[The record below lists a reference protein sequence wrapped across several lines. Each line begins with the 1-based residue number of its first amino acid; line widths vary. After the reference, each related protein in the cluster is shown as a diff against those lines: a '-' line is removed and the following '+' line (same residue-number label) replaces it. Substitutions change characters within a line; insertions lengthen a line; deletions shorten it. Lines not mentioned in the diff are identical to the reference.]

1 MKFPKN
7 MQPRPIEAYLKDAPS
22 PRPRGDRA
30 HAHLLTIP
38 SPYITLAGRDGG
50 VVDPPE
56 RTWLIRTAASRGE
69 TRRASSWVPPESVR

>member
-1 MKFPKN
+1 MDSS
-7 MQPRPIEAYLKDAPS
+7 PIEPYMKAPS
-22 PRPRGDRA
+22 TPKVTGWPA

-38 SPYITLAGRDGG
+38 SPYITLAGREGG

-56 RTWLIRTAASRGE
+56 RTWLIRTEDSRGE